1 LTILIA
7 RLRAMSET
15 DGKKIVALSTL
26 SQLGVI
32 ICGAGINNTPVI
44 LFHLLVHAFFKA
56 LLFIVTGVAIHNAGD
71 SQDLRG
77 IRGLYSL
84 LPITKT
90 IIVFTNLRL
99 IGLPFFAAFYSKEI
113 ILERLGGSN
122 LAPFFTY
129 VAILIGVAL
138 TVAYSIRF
146 IYFILFTVS
155 RNRRAIYLSE
165 SSFIL

>member
-1 LTILIA
+1 MLIA
-7 RLRAMSET
+7 RLRALSET

-44 LFHLLVHAFFKA
+44 FFHLLVHAFFKA
-56 LLFIVTGVAIHNAGD
+56 LLFIATGVAIHNAGD

-77 IRGLYSL
+77 MRGLYSL

-90 IIVFTNLRL
+90 AIVFTNLSL

-113 ILERLGGSN
+113 ILEGLGRAN
-122 LAPFFTY
+122 FAPLFTY
-129 VAILIGVAL
+129 SAMLVGVSL
-138 TVAYSIRF
+138 TVGYSVRF
-146 IYFILFTVS
+146 IYYILFTGS
-155 RNRRAIYLSE
+155 RNSVSLYLSE
-165 SSFIL
+165 ASLAL

>member
-1 LTILIA
+1 
-7 RLRAMSET
+7 MSET

-71 SQDLRG
+71 AQDLRG